1 MSPMISSKNVLSSCL
16 RASDRSTWREG
27 MSSSENKSYP
37 FQQMNLNTSPR
48 VGSHTVSSSLVSRTS
63 NASQIC
69 SRLVAQCSVA
79 ATQSSTEFPV
89 VRWSAFSSS
98 VNAISWNK
106 ILGVVHDVNQAFIRN
121 ANGVSHSSIGSIALV
136 NLSKLIQSSPPSVLW
151 M

>member
-27 MSSSENKSYP
+27 ISSSENKSYA
-37 FQQMNLNTSPR
+37 FQQMNLNATPR

-79 ATQSSTEFPV
+79 VTQSSTEFPV

-106 ILGVVHDVNQAFIRN
+106 ILGVVHDVNAFIRN
-121 ANGVSHSSIGSIALV
+121 TNGASHSSTGSIALV

-151 M
+151 I

>member
-37 FQQMNLNTSPR
+37 LQQMNLDATPR
-48 VGSHTVSSSLVSRTS
+48 VGSHTVSSALDSSTS

-98 VNAISWNK
+98 VNAINWNK
-106 ILGVVHDVNQAFIRN
+106 ILSVVHDVNQAFIRN
-121 ANGVSHSSIGSIALV
+121 NGGPHSSTGSIALV